1 MKRSVG
7 LLVLMQAIFASVASA
22 GTGIVIISF
31 SSVVSSTPAPGT
43 WMLMGLGLLLSFFV
57 YRKAHSLPGGRTMA
71 AVLMLL
77 GVSAYEISY
86 EIFTGHALATK
97 ASAKG
102 PPAFTLFGASPNS
115 FNANDNGTEYMITN
129 NTGSTITINSVILG
143 MGSTNGDYLESPTP
157 DSPTCAQGLQLA
169 PGGTCYVQ
177 VFVD

>member
-77 GVSAYEISY
+77 GVSAYEI
-86 EIFTGHALATK
+86 FTGHALATK
-97 ASAKG
+97 ASAKTTV
-102 PPAFTLFGASPNS
+102 FTLIGASPNS
-115 FNANDNGTEYMITN
+115 FNANDNETEYMVTN

-143 MGSTNGDYLESPTP
+143 MGSTNGDSLESPTP

>member
-22 GTGIVIISF
+22 GNGIVIISF

-77 GVSAYEISY
+77 GVSAYD
-86 EIFTGHALATK
+86 IFTGHALATK

-115 FNANDNGTEYMITN
+115 FNVNDNGTEYMITN

-143 MGSTNGDYLESPTP
+143 MGSTNGDYLASPTP

-169 PGGTCYVQ
+169 PGGTCYVE
-177 VFVD
+177 VIGD

>member
-77 GVSAYEISY
+77 GVSAYD
-86 EIFTGHALATK
+86 IFTGHALATK
-97 ASAKG
+97 ASAKRST
-102 PPAFTLFGASPNS
+102 AFTLFGASPNS

-143 MGSTNGDYLESPTP
+143 MGSTNGDYLASPTR